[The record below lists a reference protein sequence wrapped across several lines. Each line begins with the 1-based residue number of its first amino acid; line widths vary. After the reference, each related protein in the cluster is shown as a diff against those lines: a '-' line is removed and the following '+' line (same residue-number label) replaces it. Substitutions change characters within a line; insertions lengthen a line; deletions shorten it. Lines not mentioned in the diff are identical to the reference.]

1 MSEEFQES
9 DIIFSDQSKIQKTKL
24 FNTRNDEKKSIRWR
38 EAAEKTTP
46 VRISTN
52 NFRFSEWDTTE
63 EEEEDKTPPHVII
76 ERRMKEQIA
85 FSVCTLKG
93 RDLSRHRNSVLR
105 MTGFLEA

>member
-9 DIIFSDQSKIQKTKL
+9 DIIFSDQYSKETKHC
-24 FNTRNDEKKSIRWR
+24 NTRNDEKSTRRR
-38 EAAEKTTP
+38 ETAKETSP
-46 VRISTN
+46 VRIPTN
-52 NFRFSEWDTTE
+52 NSRCTELDTT
-63 EEEEDKTPPHVII
+63 EEEDKTPPHVII
-76 ERRMKEQIA
+76 ERRMKEQIQ